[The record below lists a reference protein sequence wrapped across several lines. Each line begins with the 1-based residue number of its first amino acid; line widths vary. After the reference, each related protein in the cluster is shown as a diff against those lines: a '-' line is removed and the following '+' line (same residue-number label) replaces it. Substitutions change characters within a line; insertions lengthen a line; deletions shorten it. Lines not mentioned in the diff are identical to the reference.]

1 MYSPVIAV
9 YGHFMKEEEFRLDS
23 KRNIKKGLACI
34 GLGLLLILL
43 LCMDVAVFC
52 LEHVLYGDIMTNGMT
67 VWQHCLHFVVICAV
81 WGSGC
86 TAVYRLAKGKALL
99 PDLQDKGKP
108 LSGSRVFL
116 LFLIAAAGIL
126 FMSLD
131 MPGLS
136 LRLKPLSELRHFLE
150 RYGRAGAAAF
160 LLQHLYYLFES
171 IIILFLIVFGQQGGE
186 LLFPFRRT
194 RKVLWGGIFCAM
206 TWGMLH
212 GLTKDWETAVF
223 CILLSVFFNL
233 SYLAADRRLI
243 PAYLAVAA
251 IFVI

>member
-1 MYSPVIAV
+1 MN
-9 YGHFMKEEEFRLDS
+9 S

-34 GLGLLLILL
+34 GLGLLFILI
-43 LCMDVAVFC
+43 LCMDVAVFY
-52 LEHVLYGDIMTNGMT
+52 LEHVLYQDIMTTGMT
-67 VWQHCLHFVVICAV
+67 VWQHCLHFIVICTV
-81 WGSGC
+81 WGCGSMALCG
-86 TAVYRLAKGKALL
+86 LAKEKELL
-99 PDLQDKGKP
+99 PDSKNNVKR
-108 LSGSRVFL
+108 LSGSRIFMLV
-116 LFLIAAAGIL
+116 LIAAAGIL

-131 MPGLS
+131 MPGMS
-136 LRLKPLSELRHFLE
+136 LRLKPLSELHYFLKQ
-150 RYGRAGAAAF
+150 YGRAGTAAF

-171 IIILFLIVFGQQGGE
+171 VIILFLVVFGQQAGE

-194 RKVLWGGIFCAM
+194 RSVLWGGIFCAM

-243 PAYLAVAA
+243 PAYHTVAA